1 MEFLTK
7 DDIIQFNEM
16 TIQEH
21 GGNFVPPCNFL
32 NENSLDYLLEAVG
45 SELFGQPMYPSISDK
60 AAFYMFS
67 ISTGHIFNDGN
78 KRTGLEAALLFLKL
92 NGVILSNYLAPIER
106 EDYRLIPEKGETSED
121 ILEHFTLEMA
131 SSKITLDEA
140 RLWFKENVV
149 EKDVPPGVVNG
160 EYEETTD

>member
-7 DDIIQFNEM
+7 DDIVQFNEM

-32 NENSLDYLLEAVG
+32 NENSLDYMLEAVG
-45 SELFGQPMYPSISDK
+45 SELFGQPMYPSISHK

-67 ISTGHIFNDGN
+67 IVTGHIFQDGN

-92 NGVILSNYLAPIER
+92 NGSN
-106 EDYRLIPEKGETSED
+106 
-121 ILEHFTLEMA
+121 
-131 SSKITLDEA
+131 
-140 RLWFKENVV
+140 
-149 EKDVPPGVVNG
+149 
-160 EYEETTD
+160 

>member
-1 MEFLTK
+1 MHLPNMEFLTK
-7 DDIIQFNEM
+7 DDIVQFNEM

-67 ISTGHIFNDGN
+67 IVTGHIFQDGN

-92 NGVILSNYLAPIER
+92 NGAILDDALTQIAAPP
-106 EDYRLIPEKGETSED
+106 DKLIPSVGGDS
-121 ILEHFTLEMA
+121 LELLENFTIEMA
-131 SSKITLDEA
+131 SSQITLDEA
-140 RLWFKENVV
+140 RQWFAANAQ
-149 EKDVPPGVVNG
+149 
-160 EYEETTD
+160 TQ